1 MTPFILYLIK
11 VNFALV
17 VLYTFYKLMFTKD
30 TFFGLRR
37 FMLILI
43 YITSFVYPLFSIPGW
58 MTMNH
63 TGQVINDFYETVL
76 PELEITYT
84 AGVGKRIPGRNL
96 YWSRKVYPLQEMR
109 ASRGESMPLS
119 AVEALFYYRIW
130 I

>member
-63 TGQVINDFYETVL
+63 TGQVINDFYEKVL
-76 PELEITYT
+76 PEIEITYN
-84 AGVGKRIPGRNL
+84 AGVGISVNRGMSL
-96 YWSRKVYPLQEMR
+96 YSWLAVALMIVYVIDFSILLVR
-109 ASRGESMPLS
+109 TLL
-119 AVEALFYYRIW
+119 VIY
-130 I
+130 